1 MGMFFC
7 TWVGFASCTPYYR
20 RFSVGVHAFRRRT
33 HARDGSLQRRMDG
46 QLVSQE
52 REASRVE
59 AAFLC
64 SFRR

>member
-1 MGMFFC
+1 MSVRVPGRC
-7 TWVGFASCTPYYR
+7 R
-20 RFSVGVHAFRRRT
+20 RCAIARAPHALIPA
-33 HARDGSLQRRMDG
+33 HAPARDGSLQRRMDG